1 MHVLAFALAFALPRA
16 RRRFRLPMCYDGGV
30 TTDSVFSP
38 VAGPGAKIMPN
49 PSDEEPS
56 PEDAPTIP
64 PPSSTPSDD
73 ETIPHPSRGG
83 SIASTPGTLK
93 SFGDYELIEE
103 IARGGMGV
111 VYRARHRK
119 LNRIVALK
127 MILSGEFAS
136 REAISRF
143 YVEAEAAASLDHPG
157 ITPVYEIG
165 EIDQQPFFAM
175 KLITG
180 GSVQSAIAKYEKDTR
195 AAVELLTRVSHAVHH
210 AHQRGILHRDLK
222 PNNILLDETGEP
234 LITDF
239 GLAKITHRDS
249 ENTKTGAMMG
259 TPAYMAPE
267 QAAGNKNITTAVD
280 IYSIGAILYRL
291 LTGRQTYE
299 ADNALDMVIKAMSE
313 DPAPPRQ
320 LKHDVPVDLELIC
333 MKCLERDPNRR
344 YASAAD
350 VAEDLERWSRGEPV
364 SVRAAS
370 LGSLAGVWVKRNL
383 QMAGGAAIVGTICG
397 LILAVLFSLIMS
409 PVFRQSYQLYK
420 TNFPSIPKPLLAIDL
435 SSNDTLNGVVLL
447 FGWPSV
453 VSLCALVSVYVTKPP
468 NRNAAASV
476 GLIAGL
482 FCTGLTLMTGVLG
495 PIMASSIDPSATD
508 LYLVS
513 QAAGNTDNAN
523 QFSQQ
528 AILHFYPDLREFD
541 SVVRV
546 RLLLQ
551 KMTSDFQTGIPI
563 GLWAGALLFMLMV
576 PVVVLGSI
584 HTWNLREKEPS
595 FSRVIART
603 ADFAFA
609 MSSLM
614 VMTIIFFFARP
625 IGAEMYV
632 PAPWKVATTL
642 IVMFASAYT
651 AFRMWAWRYRI
662 LGSAISLGMIILFF
676 YEAEETGNAWKKASS
691 YALAQDYTEAQDAL
705 QRTLI
710 VNGNDHGLNYFAAI
724 LEAFLVERGLGDRDD
739 YRRYCKRLVDIG
751 YLNPEPGFA
760 ERAAKAALLLP
771 GTKEEV
777 TDAVALAEKA
787 SALDKTG
794 SFWIF
799 LTQSMAKYR
808 EGDFNSAIR
817 TVHQFNQKEAFFIIR
832 CTGDIVKAMALHR
845 KGDHEQAKTIFA
857 DTTQEFDTEWKKGNS
872 EFQQGWIYDKLI
884 FDIWRKECEK
894 LLATDSP

>member
-1 MHVLAFALAFALPRA
+1 
-16 RRRFRLPMCYDGGV
+16 
-30 TTDSVFSP
+30 
-38 VAGPGAKIMPN
+38 MPN
-49 PSDEEPS
+49 PSDEEPI
-56 PEDAPTIP
+56 PEDSPTLP

-73 ETIPHPSRGG
+73 KTMPHQPRGG

-93 SFGDYELIEE
+93 TFGDYELIEE

-195 AAVELLTRVSHAVHH
+195 AAVELLTKVSHAVHH

-320 LKHDVPVDLELIC
+320 LKPAVPVDLELIC
-333 MKCLERDPNRR
+333 MKCLERDLNRR

-350 VAEDLERWSRGEPV
+350 VAEDLERWSRGETV

-397 LILAVLFSLIMS
+397 ICCAMLFLLVYSNS
-409 PVFRQSYQLYK
+409 VFRDSSIFYQQ
-420 TNFPSIPKPLLAIDL
+420 NFSSLRRPFLSFFWYIPEPILLPLWL
-435 SSNDTLNGVVLL
+435 V
-447 FGWPSV
+447 GWPLI
-453 VSLCALVSVYVTKPP
+453 VSLSGFITVVVTRPT

-476 GLIAGL
+476 GLIAGM
-482 FCTGLTLMTGVLG
+482 FCTGFSQLTGVIG
-495 PIMASSIDPSATD
+495 PIKAAIYSRTFISVQLVKQASRNDPSLAP
-508 LYLVS
+508 
-513 QAAGNTDNAN
+513 
-523 QFSQQ
+523 FSQQ
-528 AILHFYPDLREFD
+528 AMLHFYPDLKTQSESERG
-541 SVVRV
+541 
-546 RLLLQ
+546 RLLLE
-551 KMTSDFQTGIPI
+551 KIDYDLLTGIPI
-563 GLWAGALLFMLMV
+563 GLWVGTLLFLLMV
-576 PVVVLGSI
+576 PAVMLGS
-584 HTWNLREKEPS
+584 TYAWKLMSQEKAMTS
-595 FSRVIART
+595 IVVRYLHMMFSVALLLLFIILYI
-603 ADFAFA
+603 FANRA
-609 MSSLM
+609 
-614 VMTIIFFFARP
+614 
-625 IGAEMYV
+625 GAQMYV
-632 PAPWKVATTL
+632 PDGWLIFLTL
-642 IVMFASAYT
+642 LVMFAGVCVAAGGWSWT
-651 AFRMWAWRYRI
+651 WRIASFIASVAMIIFYI
-662 LGSAISLGMIILFF
+662 QGSA
-676 YEAEETGNAWKKASS
+676 EAPNAWKKASS

-710 VNGNDHGLNYFAAI
+710 VNGNDHLPNYLAAI
-724 LEAFLVERGLGDRDD
+724 LEAFLLKDGLGDRDD
-739 YRRYCKRLVDIG
+739 YRRYCMRLVDIG
-751 YLNPEPGFA
+751 YLNPQTEFA

-787 SALDKTG
+787 SALDKTD
-794 SFWIF
+794 SFWN
-799 LTQSMAKYR
+799 LLAQSMAKYR
-808 EGDFNSAIR
+808 AGEFDSAIR
-817 TVHQFNQKEAFFIIR
+817 TVDQFNQKETFFIIR
-832 CTGDIVKAMALHR
+832 CTGDLVKAMALHR
-845 KGDHEQAKTIFA
+845 ISDHEQAKTIFSDA
-857 DTTQEFDTEWKKGNS
+857 TQEFDAQWKKGNF
-872 EFQQGWIYDKLI
+872 EFQQGYVYDKLI
-884 FDIWRKECEK
+884 FQIWRKECEK
-894 LLATDSP
+894 LLATDSA

>member
-1 MHVLAFALAFALPRA
+1 
-16 RRRFRLPMCYDGGV
+16 
-30 TTDSVFSP
+30 
-38 VAGPGAKIMPN
+38 MPN
-49 PSDEEPS
+49 LSDEEHG
-56 PEDAPTIP
+56 PEDAPTLP
-64 PPSSTPSDD
+64 PPSFGLCDD
-73 ETIPHPSRGG
+73 ETMPHLCSGG
-83 SIASTPGTLK
+83 SLASTLGTLK

-195 AAVELLTRVSHAVHH
+195 AAVELLTKVSHAVHH

-320 LKHDVPVDLELIC
+320 MKPDVPVDLDLIC

-397 LILAVLFSLIMS
+397 ICCAILFLLVYSNSVFRDTSIFYQQNFSSLRRPFLSFFWYIPEPILLPLWLLGWPLIL
-409 PVFRQSYQLYK
+409 
-420 TNFPSIPKPLLAIDL
+420 
-435 SSNDTLNGVVLL
+435 
-447 FGWPSV
+447 
-453 VSLCALVSVYVTKPP
+453 SLCGFLTVVVTRPT

-476 GLIAGL
+476 GLIAGM
-482 FCTGLTLMTGVLG
+482 FCTGFSQLTGVIG
-495 PIMASSIDPSATD
+495 PIKAAIYSRTFISVQLVKQASRNDPSLAP
-508 LYLVS
+508 
-513 QAAGNTDNAN
+513 
-523 QFSQQ
+523 FSQQ
-528 AILHFYPDLREFD
+528 AMLHFYPDLKTQSESERG
-541 SVVRV
+541 
-546 RLLLQ
+546 RLLLE
-551 KMTSDFQTGIPI
+551 KIDYDLLTGIPI
-563 GLWAGALLFMLMV
+563 GLWAGTLLFLLMV
-576 PVVVLGSI
+576 PAVMLGS
-584 HTWNLREKEPS
+584 TYAWKLMSQEKAMTS
-595 FSRVIART
+595 IVVRYLHMMFSVALLLLFIILYIFANRV
-603 ADFAFA
+603 
-609 MSSLM
+609 
-614 VMTIIFFFARP
+614 
-625 IGAEMYV
+625 GAQMYV
-632 PAPWKVATTL
+632 PDGWLIFLTL
-642 IVMFASAYT
+642 FVMFAGVCVAAGGWS
-651 AFRMWAWRYRI
+651 WIWRI
-662 LGSAISLGMIILFF
+662 ASFIASVAMIIL
-676 YEAEETGNAWKKASS
+676 YIEGSAEAPNAWKKASS
-691 YALAQDYTEAQDAL
+691 YALAQDYTEAEDAL

-710 VNGNDHGLNYFAAI
+710 VNGNNHLPNYLAAI

-739 YRRYCKRLVDIG
+739 YRRYCKRLVEIG
-751 YLNPEPGFA
+751 YLSPVPEFA

-771 GTKEEV
+771 GTNEEV

-794 SFWIF
+794 SFWI
-799 LTQSMAKYR
+799 LLAKSMANYR
-808 EGDFNSAIR
+808 NGEFDSAIQ
-817 TVHQFNQKEAFFIIR
+817 TVHQFNQKETFFIIR
-832 CTGDIVKAMALHR
+832 CTGDLVKAMAFHR
-845 KGDHEQAKTIFA
+845 LGNRELAKNVFVDATLSFESDWNQASDELRKDFV
-857 DTTQEFDTEWKKGNS
+857 F
-872 EFQQGWIYDKLI
+872 DKLV
-884 FDIWRKECEK
+884 FEIWRKECEK
-894 LLATDSP
+894 LLATDSH